1 MSEQDLSL
9 FPAWRQAV
17 QDFLAEFKYGDLV
30 PHDWLGSHFGMLTI
44 EDGERLTA
52 AAFKARQFA
61 WLANIEAFKTEL
73 LTVHQVCLES
83 VRGEGF
89 RWVPPGEQTG
99 VATRDFER
107 DARKTFRA
115 VGQRLKNVRLSELS
129 DAQRGENTDAIAK
142 ISMLNSYTKRQLK
155 LGR

>member
-1 MSEQDLSL
+1 MSEQSLDLY
-9 FPAWRQAV
+9 PAWKQAV
-17 QDFLAEFKYGDLV
+17 KDFLSEFKYGALV
-30 PHDWLGSHFGMLTI
+30 SHDWLEAHFGMLTI
-44 EDGERLTA
+44 EDSERLTA

-61 WLANIEAFKTEL
+61 WLANIEAFKSEL

-107 DARKTFRA
+107 DARKTFRS
-115 VGQRLKNVRLSELS
+115 VGQRLKHVRVAELS
-129 DAQRGENTDAIAK
+129 DGQRSENTDAIAK
-142 ISMLNSYTKRQLK
+142 VSALHGMTQKALR
-155 LGR
+155 

>member
-1 MSEQDLSL
+1 MSEPDLSL

-17 QDFLAEFKYGDLV
+17 KDFLSEFKYGDLV
-30 PHDWLGSHFGMLTI
+30 SHDWLESHFGMLTI
-44 EDGERLTA
+44 EDSERLTA

-61 WLANIEAFKTEL
+61 WLASIEGFKSEL
-73 LTVHQVCLES
+73 LTVHHVCLES

-115 VGQRLKNVRLSELS
+115 AGQRLKHVRLAELTET
-129 DAQRGENTDAIAK
+129 QRGENADAIAK
-142 ISMLNSYTKRQLK
+142 VSQLRGMTRK
-155 LGR
+155 ALR

>member
-1 MSEQDLSL
+1 MADQGFDL
-9 FPAWRQAV
+9 FPAWKQAV

-30 PHDWLGSHFGMLTI
+30 PHDWLEAHFGLLTI
-44 EDGERLTA
+44 EDSERLTA

-61 WLANIEAFKTEL
+61 WLANIEAFKSEL

-129 DAQRGENTDAIAK
+129 DIQRGENMDAIAK
-142 ISMLNSYTKRQLK
+142 VSALRGMTRKALR
-155 LGR
+155 

>member
-1 MSEQDLSL
+1 MSDQDLSI

-17 QDFLAEFKYGDLV
+17 QDFLSEFKYGDLV
-30 PHDWLGSHFGMLTI
+30 PHDWLEDHFGMLTI
-44 EDGERLTA
+44 EDSERLTA

-61 WLANIEAFKTEL
+61 WLASIEGFKAEL

-129 DAQRGENTDAIAK
+129 DAQRGENADAIAK
-142 ISMLNSYTKRQLK
+142 VSQLRGMTRRA
-155 LGR
+155 LR

>member
-1 MSEQDLSL
+1 MLEPTTQL
-9 FPAWRQAV
+9 FPAWKQAV

-30 PHDWLGSHFGMLTI
+30 PHDWLESHFSMLSI
-44 EDGERLTA
+44 ADGERLTES
-52 AAFKARQFA
+52 AFKARQFA
-61 WLANIEAFKTEL
+61 WLANIEAFKSDL

-99 VATRDFER
+99 IATRDFER

-115 VGQRLKNVRLSELS
+115 AGQRLKHIRIGELS
-129 DAQRGENTDAIAK
+129 DIQRGENVDAIAK
-142 ISMLNSYTKRQLK
+142 VSALRGMTRKALR
-155 LGR
+155 

>member
-1 MSEQDLSL
+1 MSEQDLAL
-9 FPAWRQAV
+9 FPAWKQAV
-17 QDFLAEFKYGDLV
+17 KDFLAEFKYGDLV
-30 PHDWLGSHFGMLTI
+30 SHDWLEDHFGMLTV

-61 WLANIEAFKTEL
+61 WLANIEAFKSEL

-115 VGQRLKNVRLSELS
+115 VGLRLKNLRAGELS
-129 DAQRGENTDAIAK
+129 DSQRRENVDAIAK
-142 ISMLNSYTKRQLK
+142 VSALRGMTRKALR
-155 LGR
+155 

>member
-1 MSEQDLSL
+1 MAEQDIAL

-17 QDFLAEFKYGDLV
+17 EDFLAEFKYGDLV
-30 PHDWLGSHFGMLTI
+30 PHDWLEAHFGMLTI

-61 WLANIEAFKTEL
+61 WLANIEAFKSEL
-73 LTVHQVCLES
+73 LTGHQVCLES

-89 RWVPPGEQTG
+89 RWIPPGEQTG
-99 VATRDFER
+99 MATKEFER

-115 VGQRLKNVRLSELS
+115 VGQRLKHVRLGELS
-129 DAQRGENTDAIAK
+129 DSQRGENTDAIAK
-142 ISMLNSYTKRQLK
+142 VSQLRGMTRK
-155 LGR
+155 ALR